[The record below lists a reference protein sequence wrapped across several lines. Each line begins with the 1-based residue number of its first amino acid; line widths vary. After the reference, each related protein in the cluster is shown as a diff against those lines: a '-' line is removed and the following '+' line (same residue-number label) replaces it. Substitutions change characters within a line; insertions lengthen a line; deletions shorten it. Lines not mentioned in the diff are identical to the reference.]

1 MIRSGVCGFFLVGLF
16 DLDQTFLDMGDFLIS
31 IGQILFKI
39 EVCFLRIKITL
50 FIFAHVFL
58 DHTFNFFASVLGVH
72 FFKIVVTF

>member
-1 MIRSGVCGFFLVGLF
+1 MVFAWCDFF

-39 EVCFLRIKITL
+39 EVCFLRIKISL

-58 DHTFNFFASVLGVH
+58 DHTFTFFASVFRGTL
-72 FFKIVVTF
+72 F